1 MENIN
6 VIDNAILFFRQLD
19 PTSSGRI
26 SHDDFLNAMCASNDT
41 QNLPRDM
48 VANIL
53 KDVRY
58 QDKMDGTT
66 GSDTT
71 VTANQRKPMFDYE
84 TYCRDVMNT
93 SEKLLTKVKQ
103 ITVET
108 EHNFEVNSKTYKV
121 LKFEMS
127 RKTMVQL
134 ISRKVEP

>member
-1 MENIN
+1 MAKIN
-6 VIDNAILFFRQLD
+6 VIDNSIWFFRQLD

-48 VANIL
+48 VANLL

-58 QDKMDGTT
+58 QDKIDETT
-66 GSDTT
+66 GSVATA
-71 VTANQRKPMFDYE
+71 TANQRKPMFDYE

-93 SEKLLTKVKQ
+93 SEKLVNKVKQ

-127 RKTMVQL
+127 RKNDRSVL
-134 ISRKVEP
+134 FLEK

>member
-1 MENIN
+1 MI
-6 VIDNAILFFRQLD
+6 FRQLD

-48 VANIL
+48 VANLL

-58 QDKMDGTT
+58 QDKMDETT
-66 GSDTT
+66 GSDTN
-71 VTANQRKPMFDYE
+71 VTANQRTPMFDYV

-93 SEKLLTKVKQ
+93 SEKLLNKVKQ

-121 LKFEMS
+121 LNS
-127 RKTMVQL
+127 
-134 ISRKVEP
+134 